1 VKRFMLALAAIT
13 LFLTT
18 AALPSLADGFP
29 IPTGTGGHFR
39 VIVL

>member
-18 AALPSLADGFP
+18 AAIPTLADGGPEDKCYPFVCTP
-29 IPTGTGGHFR
+29 
-39 VIVL
+39 